1 MRITTATAA
10 AAAALAISIASTAFA
25 QDSSS
30 SDAAI
35 ADFPEACA
43 QAGAGAGEQNASHG
57 QMDMSAMQDH
67 QRANMEGM
75 MEPDRNMR
83 TGMMADDPDI
93 AFACGMIAHHQ
104 GAIVMAETEL
114 KYGDDE
120 AMKALAEEIIAA
132 QKQEIA
138 EMTAW
143 IEENAK

>member
-1 MRITTATAA
+1 MRMTTATAA

-25 QDSSS
+25 QDNSS

-43 QAGAGAGEQNASHG
+43 QAGAVAGEQNASHG
-57 QMDMSAMQDH
+57 QTDMSAMQDH
-67 QRANMEGM
+67 QRASMEGM

>member
-1 MRITTATAA
+1 
-10 AAAALAISIASTAFA
+10 
-25 QDSSS
+25 
-30 SDAAI
+30 
-35 ADFPEACA
+35 
-43 QAGAGAGEQNASHG
+43 
-57 QMDMSAMQDH
+57 
-67 QRANMEGM
+67 
-75 MEPDRNMR
+75 
-83 TGMMADDPDI
+83 
-93 AFACGMIAHHQ
+93 MIAHHQ

>member
-1 MRITTATAA
+1 MRMTTAA
-10 AAAALAISIASTAFA
+10 ATAALAISIASTAFA

-30 SDAAI
+30 SEAAI

-43 QAGAGAGEQNASHG
+43 KAGTGAGEQNASHG
-57 QMDMSAMQDH
+57 QMDMSAMQEH
-67 QRANMEGM
+67 QRAAMEGM

-104 GAIVMAETEL
+104 GAIAMAETEL

>member
-1 MRITTATAA
+1 MRMTTAA
-10 AAAALAISIASTAFA
+10 ATAALAISIASTAFA
-25 QDSSS
+25 QDSSI

-43 QAGAGAGEQNASHG
+43 KAGAGAGEQNASHG
-57 QMDMSAMQDH
+57 QMDMSAMQEH
-67 QRANMEGM
+67 QRAAMEGM

-83 TGMMADDPDI
+83 KGMMADDPDV

>member
-1 MRITTATAA
+1 MRMTTAA
-10 AAAALAISIASTAFA
+10 ATAALAISIASTAFA

-30 SDAAI
+30 SEAAI

-43 QAGAGAGEQNASHG
+43 KAGTGAGEQNASHG
-57 QMDMSAMQDH
+57 QMDMSAMQEH
-67 QRANMEGM
+67 QRAAMEGM

-83 TGMMADDPDI
+83 KGMMADDPDV